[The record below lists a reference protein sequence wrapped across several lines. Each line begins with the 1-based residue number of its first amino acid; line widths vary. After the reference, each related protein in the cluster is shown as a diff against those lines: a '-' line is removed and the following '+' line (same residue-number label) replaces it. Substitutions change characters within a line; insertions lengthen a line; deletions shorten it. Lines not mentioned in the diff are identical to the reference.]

1 MSSNV
6 QRMADQIE
14 ALSPAD
20 RFRLVADLLEA
31 KQPRLALS
39 LARSTTT
46 ELGAA
51 ICLLRPSPKQE
62 GT

>member
-1 MSSNV
+1 MTDV
-6 QRMADQIE
+6 AKLVRRIE
-14 ALSPAD
+14 ALSPSD

-31 KQPRLALS
+31 RQARLALT
-39 LARSTTT
+39 LARRTTT

-51 ICLLRPSPKQE
+51 LCLLRPSPKSE